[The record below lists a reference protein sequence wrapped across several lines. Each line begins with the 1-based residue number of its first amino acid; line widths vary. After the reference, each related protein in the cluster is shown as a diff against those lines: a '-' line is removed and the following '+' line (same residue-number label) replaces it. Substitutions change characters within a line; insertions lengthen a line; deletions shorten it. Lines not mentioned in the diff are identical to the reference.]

1 MWIREC
7 SSNTKSILFS
17 CSHFSEVLPKPWA
30 PKALSQQENEQNTS
44 RPPFATCPFPK
55 KKWHPKK
62 KGSQPLPPT
71 HQPTN
76 PTLPFLP
83 GSPSTEGKMPRQR
96 RHWHQSNKRDL
107 LQPWVSPT
115 LRPSDLDDFG
125 HQKFANM
132 IYCLVRLLSIQKALW
147 VAKDYWNDNAR
158 VYLPQDKLE
167 THPKP

>member
-7 SSNTKSILFS
+7 NSNTKSILFC

-107 LQPWVSPT
+107 LPPPSPPPPPPLGEPDPETLWSWWFWSPKICKHDILPSKIAQHTKSTLGGKRLLKWQCPSISPT
-115 LRPSDLDDFG
+115 R
-125 HQKFANM
+125 
-132 IYCLVRLLSIQKALW
+132 
-147 VAKDYWNDNAR
+147 
-158 VYLPQDKLE
+158 
-167 THPKP
+167 